1 METLHTVIRHIDSV
15 RADKH
20 PKSVIGVS
28 GQRRIEA
35 RVVGGIVLRSYR
47 GPNSGVRR
55 VIPGQSA
62 IVGSRKPWN
71 GYVATND
78 TAIVGAIVGRRI
90 AVGADARSKG
100 MVSETGREMVVLNES
115 AISGSSKT
123 PSQIPG
129 VELRPVVLES
139 CERTVVISR
148 MGRNH
153 HDLTGVD
160 GVVQRGPSAGRRRA
174 HQGAG

>member
-90 AVGADARSKG
+90 
-100 MVSETGREMVVLNES
+100 
-115 AISGSSKT
+115 
-123 PSQIPG
+123 PF
-129 VELRPVVLES
+129 RPHPP
-139 CERTVVISR
+139 T
-148 MGRNH
+148 
-153 HDLTGVD
+153 
-160 GVVQRGPSAGRRRA
+160 
-174 HQGAG
+174 QGLVTQT